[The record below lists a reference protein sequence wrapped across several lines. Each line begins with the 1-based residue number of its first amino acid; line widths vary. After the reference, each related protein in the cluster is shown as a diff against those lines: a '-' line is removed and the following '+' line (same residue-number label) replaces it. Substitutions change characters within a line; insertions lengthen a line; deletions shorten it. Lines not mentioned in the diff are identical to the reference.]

1 MFVIRVL
8 KGWILKWLVILIKK
22 CNNNVL
28 LILYS
33 MEIRYFDDDNYFIY
47 RVFDIEFKIEL
58 LFLFLLIYIYNF
70 KKIIIE

>member
-70 KKIIIE
+70 

>member
-33 MEIRYFDDDNYFIY
+33 MEIRYFGDYNYFIY

-70 KKIIIE
+70 